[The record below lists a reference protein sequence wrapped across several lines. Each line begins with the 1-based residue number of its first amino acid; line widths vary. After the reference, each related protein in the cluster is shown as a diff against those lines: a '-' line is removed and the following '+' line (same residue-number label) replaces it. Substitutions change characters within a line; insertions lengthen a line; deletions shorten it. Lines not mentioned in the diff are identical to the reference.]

1 MARTASRVDT
11 ERLRQ
16 DHPIVDLMTLYGIE
30 LRTGSWFSKLPSCSG
45 FTGEHRDYKGQVDV
59 FLVRCP
65 ELNSVYEV
73 RVAACGKQQ
82 MSLRIEQT
90 KNGQAAYVR
99 YAANY
104 LVPAAGVEPALSLYE
119 SAALTVELGGPCLDG
134 NADAM
139 RALLDRWAT
148 WASVWQKYG

>member
-1 MARTASRVDT
+1 MARAASRVDT

-30 LRTGSWFSKLPSCSG
+30 LRTGSWFSKLSSCSG

-73 RVAACGKQQ
+73 RVAA
-82 MSLRIEQT
+82 
-90 KNGQAAYVR
+90 
-99 YAANY
+99 
-104 LVPAAGVEPALSLYE
+104 
-119 SAALTVELGGPCLDG
+119 
-134 NADAM
+134 
-139 RALLDRWAT
+139 
-148 WASVWQKYG
+148 